1 MENILVFL
9 LVLVF
14 SALVY
19 FPIKHAVASVLCN
32 ECNKKICICT
42 DEVYINDVE
51 KAFRYDDG
59 QVEAWMLYDMDIK
72 QKSS

>member
-1 MENILVFL
+1 MEIMLGFL

-19 FPIKHAVASVLCN
+19 FPIKHAVSSVLCN
-32 ECNKKICICT
+32 KCNKKICICT

-59 QVEAWMLYDMDIK
+59 QADALMLYDTYTK
-72 QKSS
+72 RNSS

>member
-1 MENILVFL
+1 MEIMLGFV
-9 LVLVF
+9 LVLVL

-19 FPIKHAVASVLCN
+19 FPIKNAVSSILCN
-32 ECNKKICICT
+32 ECNQKICICA

-59 QVEAWMLYDMDIK
+59 QADALMLYDTYTK
-72 QKSS
+72 RNSS

>member
-1 MENILVFL
+1 MEIMLGFL

-19 FPIKHAVASVLCN
+19 FPIKHAMSSVLCN
-32 ECNKKICICT
+32 ECNHKICICA
-42 DEVYINDVE
+42 DDVYINDVE

-59 QVEAWMLYDMDIK
+59 QAEALMLYDTYIK
-72 QKSS
+72 QNSP

>member
-19 FPIKHAVASVLCN
+19 FPIKHAMASVLCN
-32 ECNKKICICT
+32 ECNHKICICA

-59 QVEAWMLYDMDIK
+59 QAEAWMSYDMYIK
-72 QKSS
+72 QNSP

>member
-1 MENILVFL
+1 MEIMLVIL

-32 ECNKKICICT
+32 ECNHKICICA

-59 QVEAWMLYDMDIK
+59 QAEALMLHNMYIK
-72 QKSS
+72 

>member
-1 MENILVFL
+1 MEIILGFL

-19 FPIKHAVASVLCN
+19 FPIKHAVPSVLCN
-32 ECNKKICICT
+32 ECNQNICICA
-42 DEVYINDVE
+42 DEMYIKDVE

-59 QVEAWMLYDMDIK
+59 QAEALMLHDTYIK
-72 QKSS
+72 RNST